1 MRARVKDGD
10 RGGGGEVEVSGE
22 SEDGR
27 GVVAV
32 DGGKAGPRVGGWMG
46 AGFRP
51 CLFRPKKLIFFFKIS
66 IVSNLTT

>member
-10 RGGGGEVEVSGE
+10 RGGDGEVEVSGE

-32 DGGKAGPRVGGWMG
+32 DGGEAGGWVDG
-46 AGFRP
+46 
-51 CLFRPKKLIFFFKIS
+51 
-66 IVSNLTT
+66 

>member
-10 RGGGGEVEVSGE
+10 GGGEVEVSGE

-32 DGGKAGPRVGGWMG
+32 DGDEARRVGGWV
-46 AGFRP
+46 RP
-51 CLFRPKKLIFFFKIS
+51 
-66 IVSNLTT
+66 